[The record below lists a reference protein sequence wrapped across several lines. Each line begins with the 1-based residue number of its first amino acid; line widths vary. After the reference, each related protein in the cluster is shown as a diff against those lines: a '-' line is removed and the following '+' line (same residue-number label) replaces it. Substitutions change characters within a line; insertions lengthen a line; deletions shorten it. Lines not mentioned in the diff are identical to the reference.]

1 MYTVYVHIYKYI
13 YIYTNIYVYVY
24 IHRVKYLNLYVLND
38 SLNIAPAGLLDC
50 NGHVPCHDRP

>member
-1 MYTVYVHIYKYI
+1 MYTVSVRI